1 MIRKEPNFAAWP
13 GYRVARPKR
22 ETRHPHDGTEAV
34 GGRMRGRTDRR
45 VCAVRLRRDGF
56 AVRAGTRRR
65 SGRFRRLIV
74 DAQMRGRRACH
85 RDWRRYGPNRMVR
98 FVGPRCVRE
107 VRRTYR
113 TRPRDRRNC
122 VQVGPL
128 WLCE

>member
-1 MIRKEPNFAAWP
+1 MTGLKLLAA
-13 GYRVARPKR
+13 A
-22 ETRHPHDGTEAV
+22 
-34 GGRMRGRTDRR
+34 
-45 VCAVRLRRDGF
+45 F
-56 AVRAGTRRR
+56 AVVLIGASAPSASAATVSPSAPERAVDLAA
-65 SGRFRRLIV
+65 SGGLIV

-128 WLCE
+128 WLCD